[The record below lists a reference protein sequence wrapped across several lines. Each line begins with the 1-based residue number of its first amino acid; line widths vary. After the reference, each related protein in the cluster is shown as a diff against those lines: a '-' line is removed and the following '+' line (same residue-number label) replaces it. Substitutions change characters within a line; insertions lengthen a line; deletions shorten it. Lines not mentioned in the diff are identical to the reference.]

1 MLVYN
6 NYSGDRL
13 SSAASHQT
21 AEHVVSEKQPK
32 EASTL
37 EGYFSV
43 ADHKVNEHH
52 LFIQLALY
60 KVQIEF
66 VTTFR

>member
-6 NYSGDRL
+6 SSGDR
-13 SSAASHQT
+13 SSLAASHQS
-21 AEHVVSEKQPK
+21 AEPVVSEKQPK

-37 EGYFSV
+37 KGYFSV
-43 ADHKVNEHH
+43 ADHKVNKHH